1 MQLSHQ
7 DIQNKN
13 LTFNFIQDG
22 ILVGLLMDGRGKK
35 IPSLKLSHISYND
48 KTWHCYTLP
57 TKDPKNI

>member
-35 IPSLKLSHISYND
+35 IPSLKSVTHILQ
-48 KTWHCYTLP
+48 W
-57 TKDPKNI
+57 